1 MINGEFSV
9 PYKEVT
15 TMPKAVRFPELMNTT
30 QAAEFLGVDVYTLRK
45 WARDGS
51 VRAYKVG
58 PKLWRFQKSELLS
71 IEKKE

>member
-1 MINGEFSV
+1 MAE
-9 PYKEVT
+9 T
-15 TMPKAVRFPELMNTT
+15 VRFPELMNAT
-30 QAAEFLGVDVYTLRK
+30 QAAEFLGVDVYTLRR

-71 IEKKE
+71 IVSERSDPDAKQ